1 MKRASLW
8 CFGLVVCAALLP
20 AALCPSISFAQR
32 CERWAAKAVSVQGII
47 EFQAKGD
54 SRWQTVKL
62 NDTFCPGD
70 KLRAQEKSR
79 ADVVLSNDSVLRLS
93 ENTSITLE
101 DVKAEGTSTVELFK
115 GAAHF
120 FSRRPRSL
128 DVRTP
133 YGIAGA
139 RGTEFLI
146 TVEANKT
153 LLTVYDGEI
162 LASNQAGSL
171 TLTSG
176 QSAVAEA
183 GKAPVLR
190 VVARPRDAVQW
201 ALYYPPVIHV
211 RPGDPA
217 PKEDLNAPRFL
228 ADRASR
234 NLAVGRVEEA
244 SADLDR
250 ALRLKPNYS
259 DAYALQSI
267 MAVVQNDKDK
277 ALNLAQKAV
286 ESDPSS
292 ATARIALSYAQ
303 QARFDLEG
311 ARASLE
317 EAVKVKPDNALAW
330 ARLAE
335 IQSSFGE
342 YDKSLEAAQKA
353 ASLDPNVARTQTVLG
368 FAYLTQVKTKESREA
383 FEKAIALDQA
393 D

>member
-1 MKRASLW
+1 MKRVSSW
-8 CFGLVVCAALLP
+8 FFTIVVCVALLS

-32 CERWAAKAVSVQGII
+32 CEQWVAKAVSVQGTI
-47 EFQAKGD
+47 EFQGGGD

-79 ADVVLSNDSVLRLS
+79 ADVVLSNESVLRLN
-93 ENTSITLE
+93 ENTSINLE
-101 DVKAEGTSTVELFK
+101 DVKAEGTSMVELFK

-146 TVEANKT
+146 RVEENKT
-153 LLTVYDGEI
+153 FMSVYEGEI

-201 ALYYPPVIHV
+201 ALYYPPVIYV
-211 RPGDPA
+211 RPGDP
-217 PKEDLNAPRFL
+217 PPREDLNDPRFL
-228 ADRASR
+228 AHRASLM
-234 NLAVGRVEEA
+234 LAVGRVEEA
-244 SADLDR
+244 SGDLDR
-250 ALRLKPNYS
+250 ALRLKPNYA

-277 ALNLAQKAV
+277 ALSLAQKAV
-286 ESDPSS
+286 ESDSTS

-311 ARASLE
+311 ARA
-317 EAVKVKPDNALAW
+317 KP
-330 ARLAE
+330 R
-335 IQSSFGE
+335 
-342 YDKSLEAAQKA
+342 
-353 ASLDPNVARTQTVLG
+353 
-368 FAYLTQVKTKESREA
+368 
-383 FEKAIALDQA
+383 
-393 D
+393 